1 MKRTISNGDEI
12 VLSPGQGISTSGI
25 TTLAAKIKDIPV
37 NINIPEG
44 RTACFSLDNNMHV
57 TYEIGI
63 SGVIIDLTEKYHLQ
77 QQIHNGSDLAG
88 DTINIV
94 TDYLG

>member
-1 MKRTISNGDEI
+1 MKRTISNGDKI

-25 TTLAAKIKDIPV
+25 TTLAAEINYIPV

-44 RTACFSLDNNMHV
+44 QIACFSLDKNMHV

-63 SGVIIDLTEKYHLQ
+63 SGVITDLTGQYLQ
-77 QQIHNGSDLAG
+77 QQIHNGSGLAG